1 LPINVSNTSVAAE
14 EAYDAKRERE
24 NVCAVQVPAE
34 AMEAG
39 FYLPIFLCA
48 SICAEG

>member
-1 LPINVSNTSVAAE
+1 MMQNES
-14 EAYDAKRERE
+14 AKM
-24 NVCAVQVPAE
+24 CAVRVPAE